1 MSHQLTVN
9 RRLAVGDAVG
19 PFELRDPHGRP
30 VTVDPGTSAATVVVF
45 TSSGCP
51 YALAWHDRIQELARD
66 YSGRGVRTVQVFS
79 NDPDAQPA
87 DRPEALARRVG
98 NGELVGDVLV
108 DGLQEQAQRWGATAT
123 PEVFVVDRDRV
134 VRYHGAPDGDFD
146 EPERRADWVRDALD
160 AVLEGR
166 PVDRPDTSPA
176 GCSLK
181 WRVELLWWE
190 GCPSHDDAERLLRS
204 ALGRLTRSDVVVRR
218 VRVDDDDQATARH
231 FPGSPTFQVGGR
243 DLFPSPAAPAL
254 GCRIYSRPGGRVG
267 PLPDGDDLQVRLRE
281 VLARPWD
288 LPGWTDFRHA

>member
-1 MSHQLTVN
+1 MLSDPSSC
-9 RRLAVGDAVG
+9 A
-19 PFELRDPHGRP
+19 DPHGRP

-66 YSGRGVRTVQVFS
+66 YSARGVRTVQVFS

-87 DRPEALARRVG
+87 DRPEALARRVE

-160 AVLEGR
+160 AVLEGPSGR
-166 PVDRPDTSPA
+166 QA
-176 GCSLK
+176 GHL
-181 WRVELLWWE
+181 
-190 GCPSHDDAERLLRS
+190 A
-204 ALGRLTRSDVVVRR
+204 GRLFAEVAGGAALVGGLPLARR
-218 VRVDDDDQATARH
+218 RRAPSPVCPRQADSLRCRGA
-231 FPGSPTFQVGGR
+231 PGSR
-243 DLFPSPAAPAL
+243 
-254 GCRIYSRPGGRVG
+254 
-267 PLPDGDDLQVRLRE
+267 
-281 VLARPWD
+281 
-288 LPGWTDFRHA
+288 